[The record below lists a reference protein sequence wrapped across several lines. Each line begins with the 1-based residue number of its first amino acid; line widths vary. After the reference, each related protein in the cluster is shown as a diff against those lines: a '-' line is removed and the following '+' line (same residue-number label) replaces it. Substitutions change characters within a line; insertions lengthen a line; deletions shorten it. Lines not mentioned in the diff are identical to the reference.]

1 MYKLSLE
8 AESGTI
14 KIAGSNTGGQGGIEK
29 PLPKSPNWYA
39 APFQKIKRGSRLVTT
54 SRKETDSDSEKSL
67 RVQQNDFDATQSSSD
82 ERSMQIMVERSFFV
96 TDAERKSYVDQDLNR

>member
-14 KIAGSNTGGQGGIEK
+14 KIASSNVGAHGENEK

-39 APFQKIKRGSRLVTT
+39 APFQKIKRSSRMVTT
-54 SRKETDSDSEKSL
+54 TRKETDSDSEKSL
-67 RVQQNDFDATQSSSD
+67 RVQQNDFDATQSCSD